1 MEFFDLLSYTFFQN
15 ALLGSL
21 FACIACGIIGSY
33 VVVRRLVFISGGIT
47 HASLGGIGMGFYF
60 GWNPILSAMVFSIIS
75 AFGIEWLSSRQGVRE
90 DSAIGSFWSLGMAV
104 GIIFIYLKPG
114 FAPNLSDYLFGN
126 ILTITHTD
134 IIWLAILSAVLILI
148 FLMFGKH
155 ILFAAFDPDFAKTR
169 NLPVNFIKYAMMM
182 MIAITIVL
190 SIRLVGIVL
199 LMSILTVIK
208 YAMMM
213 MIAITIVLS
222 IRLVGIVLLMSI
234 LTVPQMT
241 ANLFTSNFVRMIL
254 LSILIGLFGCAV
266 GLFLSAALDV
276 PSGVF
281 IIFTQIIVF
290 LVARWIVK
298 LVHRSR
304 RRKVLA

>member
-1 MEFFDLLSYTFFQN
+1 MDFLDLLSYTFFQN

-21 FACIACGIIGSY
+21 FASIACGIIGSY
-33 VVVRRLVFISGGIT
+33 IVIRRLVFVSGGIT

-60 GWNPILSAMVFSIIS
+60 GWNPIFSAMIFSILS

-90 DSAIGSFWSLGMAV
+90 DSAIGSFWSLGMAI

-126 ILTITHTD
+126 ILTITHND
-134 IIWLAILSAVLILI
+134 IIYLAILSLLLILV
-148 FLMFGKH
+148 FTLFGKQ
-155 ILFAAFDPDFAKTR
+155 ILFSAFDSDFAKTR
-169 NLPVNFIKYAMMM
+169 NLPVNTIKYLMMM
-182 MIAITIVL
+182 A
-190 SIRLVGIVL
+190 
-199 LMSILTVIK
+199 
-208 YAMMM
+208 
-213 MIAITIVLS
+213 IAITIVLS

-241 ANLFTSNFVRMIL
+241 ANLFTSNFSKMIL
-254 LSILIGLFGCAV
+254 LSILIGFLGCLV

-290 LVARWIVK
+290 LI
-298 LVHRSR
+298 SR
-304 RRKVLA
+304 YTIQFLRKGKTQKRIA

>member
-1 MEFFDLLSYTFFQN
+1 MEFFDLLSYSFFQN

-21 FACIACGIIGSY
+21 FASIACGIIGSY
-33 VVVRRLVFISGGIT
+33 VVIRRLVFISGGIT

-60 GWNPILSAMVFSIIS
+60 GWNPIFSAMIFSILS

-126 ILTITHTD
+126 ILTITRPD
-134 IIWLAILSAVLILI
+134 IFYLAILSFVLII
-148 FLMFGKH
+148 VFLLFRRQ

-169 NLPVNFIKYAMMM
+169 NLPVNLIKYAMMM
-182 MIAITIVL
+182 
-190 SIRLVGIVL
+190 G
-199 LMSILTVIK
+199 
-208 YAMMM
+208 
-213 MIAITIVLS
+213 IAITIVLS

-241 ANLFTSNFVRMIL
+241 ANLFTSNFVKMIL
-254 LSILIGLFGCAV
+254 LSILIGFLGCLV
-266 GLFLSAALDV
+266 GLFLSAVLDV

-281 IIFTQIIVF
+281 IIFTQIVAF
-290 LVARWIVK
+290 LLSRWIVRIIQK
-298 LVHRSR
+298 NKQQ
-304 RRKVLA
+304 KVLA

>member
-1 MEFFDLLSYTFFQN
+1 MEFFDLLSYAFFRN

-21 FACIACGIIGSY
+21 FASIACGIIGSY

-60 GWNPILSAMVFSIIS
+60 GWNPVFTAMIFSILS

-126 ILTITHTD
+126 ILTITIPD
-134 IIWLAILSAVLILI
+134 IVYLAVLSLILI
-148 FLMFGKH
+148 IVFALFGRQ
-155 ILFAAFDPDFAKTR
+155 ILFAAFDPDFARTR
-169 NLPVNFIKYAMMM
+169 NLPVGIIKYAMMM
-182 MIAITIVL
+182 
-190 SIRLVGIVL
+190 G
-199 LMSILTVIK
+199 
-208 YAMMM
+208 
-213 MIAITIVLS
+213 IAITIVLS

-241 ANLFTSNFVRMIL
+241 ANLFTANFAKMIL
-254 LSILIGLFGCAV
+254 LSVLIGFFGCVV
-266 GLFLSAALDV
+266 GLFLSAVLDV

-281 IIFTQIIVF
+281 IIFAQIVVF
-290 LVARWIVK
+290 LGARWGVRLAQK
-298 LVHRSR
+298 R
-304 RRKVLA
+304 RTHS

>member
-60 GWNPILSAMVFSIIS
+60 GWNPILSAMIFSILS

-126 ILTITHTD
+126 ILTITIPD
-134 IIWLAILSAVLILI
+134 IVYLAILSLVLVLV
-148 FLMFGKH
+148 FTLFGRQV
-155 ILFAAFDPDFAKTR
+155 LFTAFDPDFAKTR
-169 NLPVNFIKYAMMM
+169 NLPVNLIKYTMMM
-182 MIAITIVL
+182 
-190 SIRLVGIVL
+190 G
-199 LMSILTVIK
+199 
-208 YAMMM
+208 
-213 MIAITIVLS
+213 IAITIVLS

-241 ANLFTSNFVRMIL
+241 ANLFTSNFVKMIL
-254 LSILIGLFGCAV
+254 LSIVIGFFGCIV
-266 GLFLSAALDV
+266 GLFLSAILDV

-290 LVARWIVK
+290 LGARWVVRLIQK
-298 LVHRSR
+298 KRAYCSLF
-304 RRKVLA
+304 

>member
-21 FACIACGIIGSY
+21 FASIACGIIGSY
-33 VVVRRLVFISGGIT
+33 VVIRRLVFISGGIT
-47 HASLGGIGMGFYF
+47 HASLGGLGMGFYF
-60 GWNPILSAMVFSIIS
+60 GWNPIFSAMIFSILS

-90 DSAIGSFWSLGMAV
+90 DSAIGSFWSLGMAI

-114 FAPNLSDYLFGN
+114 FAPNLTDYLFGN
-126 ILTITHTD
+126 ILTITKPD
-134 IIWLAILSAVLILI
+134 IVYLVVLSLILTVV
-148 FLMFGKH
+148 FLLFGQQ

-169 NLPVNFIKYAMMM
+169 NLSVNLIKYAMMM
-182 MIAITIVL
+182 
-190 SIRLVGIVL
+190 G
-199 LMSILTVIK
+199 
-208 YAMMM
+208 
-213 MIAITIVLS
+213 IAITIVLS

-241 ANLFTSNFVRMIL
+241 ANLFTSNFVKMIL
-254 LSILIGLFGCAV
+254 LSILIGFLGCVV
-266 GLFLSAALDV
+266 GLFLSAVLDV

-290 LVARWIVK
+290 LISRWIVRIVQK
-298 LVHRSR
+298 EKV
-304 RRKVLA
+304 RKEVLS

>member
-21 FACIACGIIGSY
+21 FASIACGIIGTY
-33 VVVRRLVFISGGIT
+33 VVIRRLVFISGGIT

-60 GWNPILSAMVFSIIS
+60 GWNPILAAMVFSILS
-75 AFGIEWLSSRQGVRE
+75 AFGIEWLSSRQGIRE

-126 ILTITHTD
+126 ILTITQPD
-134 IIWLAILSAVLILI
+134 IIYLAVLSFVLI
-148 FLMFGKH
+148 IVFLLFGRH
-155 ILFAAFDPDFAKTR
+155 ILFTAFDSDFAKTR
-169 NLPVNFIKYAMMM
+169 NLPVNLVKYAMMM
-182 MIAITIVL
+182 
-190 SIRLVGIVL
+190 G
-199 LMSILTVIK
+199 
-208 YAMMM
+208 
-213 MIAITIVLS
+213 IAITIVLS

-241 ANLFTSNFVRMIL
+241 ANLFTSNFVKMIL
-254 LSILIGLFGCAV
+254 LSVLIGFLGCIV
-266 GLFLSAALDV
+266 GLFLSAMLDV

-281 IIFTQIIVF
+281 IIFTQIVVF
-290 LVARWIVK
+290 LVARGIVK
-298 LVHRSR
+298 ISQNKRLT
-304 RRKVLA
+304 AQP

>member
-15 ALLGSL
+15 ALLGSF

-60 GWNPILSAMVFSIIS
+60 GWNPILSAMIFSILS

-126 ILTITHTD
+126 ILTITIPD
-134 IIWLAILSAVLILI
+134 ILYLAVLSLVLILV
-148 FLMFGKH
+148 FVLFGRQ
-155 ILFAAFDPDFAKTR
+155 ILFAAFDSDFAKTR
-169 NLPVNFIKYAMMM
+169 NLPVNLIKYAMMM
-182 MIAITIVL
+182 
-190 SIRLVGIVL
+190 G
-199 LMSILTVIK
+199 
-208 YAMMM
+208 
-213 MIAITIVLS
+213 IAITIVLS

-241 ANLFTSNFVRMIL
+241 ANLFTSNFVKMIL
-254 LSILIGLFGCAV
+254 LSIVIGFFGCIV
-266 GLFLSAALDV
+266 GLFLSAILDV

-281 IIFTQIIVF
+281 IIFTQIVVF
-290 LVARWIVK
+290 LGARWIVRIIQK
-298 LVHRSR
+298 N
-304 RRKVLA
+304 KQQKALA

>member
-1 MEFFDLLSYTFFQN
+1 MEFLDLLSYSFFQN

-21 FACIACGIIGSY
+21 LASIACGIIGSY
-33 VVVRRLVFISGGIT
+33 VVIRRLVFISGGIT

-60 GWNPILSAMVFSIIS
+60 GWNPILSAMVFSILS

-90 DSAIGSFWSLGMAV
+90 DSAIGSFWSLGMAI

-126 ILTITHTD
+126 ILTITTAD
-134 IIWLAILSAVLILI
+134 IIYLAILSVILI
-148 FLMFGKH
+148 AVFLLFGRH

-169 NLPVNFIKYAMMM
+169 NLPVNIIKYAMMM
-182 MIAITIVL
+182 A
-190 SIRLVGIVL
+190 
-199 LMSILTVIK
+199 
-208 YAMMM
+208 
-213 MIAITIVLS
+213 IAITIVLS

-241 ANLFTSNFVRMIL
+241 ANLFTSNFVKMIL
-254 LSILIGLFGCAV
+254 LSILIGFFGCIV
-266 GLFLSAALDV
+266 GLFLSALLDV

-281 IIFTQIIVF
+281 IIFTQIVLFLFARSIVQHNQK
-290 LVARWIVK
+290 RDVK
-298 LVHRSR
+298 KYSKQQTVI
-304 RRKVLA
+304 

>member
-21 FACIACGIIGSY
+21 FASIACGIIGSY
-33 VVVRRLVFISGGIT
+33 IVVRRLVFISGGIT

-60 GWNPILSAMVFSIIS
+60 GWNPILSAMIFSILS

-126 ILTITHTD
+126 ILTITISD
-134 IIWLAILSAVLILI
+134 ILYLAVLSLVLI
-148 FLMFGKH
+148 VVFVLFGRQ
-155 ILFAAFDPDFAKTR
+155 ILFAAFDSDFAKTR
-169 NLPVNFIKYAMMM
+169 NLPVNLIKYTMMM
-182 MIAITIVL
+182 
-190 SIRLVGIVL
+190 G
-199 LMSILTVIK
+199 
-208 YAMMM
+208 
-213 MIAITIVLS
+213 IAITIVLS

-241 ANLFTSNFVRMIL
+241 ANLFTSNFVKMIL
-254 LSILIGLFGCAV
+254 LSIVIGFFGCVV
-266 GLFLSAALDV
+266 GLFLSAILDV

-281 IIFTQIIVF
+281 IIFTQIVVF
-290 LVARWIVK
+290 LAARWVVRLAQK
-298 LVHRSR
+298 
-304 RRKVLA
+304 RKVYS